1 MSNAELVARLERQF
15 AGSGGPVGP
24 SGPVAKSQDSEG
36 CLHLSPVAFVHARV
50 EMRQLVKS
58 AEVRIRHRKE
68 QEKKEEQDKIQA
80 GLTCCLKHE
89 FD

>member
-24 SGPVAKSQDSEG
+24 SGESHTEG
-36 CLHLSPVAFVHARV
+36 CLCLSSVAFVHARV

-68 QEKKEEQDKIQA
+68 QEKKAEQDKIQA
-80 GLTCCLKHE
+80 GLICCLKHE